1 MAERRQFR
9 HGIYLLPTL
18 FTVGNLFCGYASL
31 IQSLRGSIELA
42 AVLIIVAGVLD
53 GLDGRIARFTGTSS
67 DFGREFDSLADIV
80 SFGVAPAI
88 LAFQWGLG
96 PMGRVGWLI
105 AFIFV
110 VCAAMRLARFNVKV
124 GPADKRHFAGLPSP
138 AAAGMVATAAFAFP
152 ELPAFSWLPVAL
164 TLGLAGVALLMVS
177 RFRYSSFKQLDMSNR
192 RPFIYVLPL
201 AVILVAVATQPKWS
215 LLLLASLYL
224 VSAPAVNTWT
234 LLRRLRRGTA
244 DEGEVADEPVYR

>member
-1 MAERRQFR
+1 MGKARQFR

-18 FTVGNLFCGYASL
+18 FTVGNLFCGYASV
-31 IQSLRGSIELA
+31 IQSLRGSIEQA
-42 AVLIIVAGVLD
+42 AVLIIIAGVLD

-80 SFGVAPAI
+80 SFGVAPAV

-124 GPADKRHFAGLPSP
+124 SADKRHFAGLPSP
-138 AAAGMVATAAFAFP
+138 MAAGVVASAAFAFP
-152 ELPAFSWLPVAL
+152 ELPAAGWLSVAL
-164 TLGLAGVALLMVS
+164 TLGVAAVALLMVS
-177 RFRYSSFKQLDMSNR
+177 RFRYRSFKDMDLANR

-215 LLLLASLYL
+215 LLLLSSGYL
-224 VSAPAVNTWT
+224 VSAPAVHVWT
-234 LLRRLRRGTA
+234 LVRRSRRGVA
-244 DEGEVADEPVYR
+244 EEAEVADEPAYR